1 MADNIIKVTVS
12 SSTKKNVSVSSANVG
27 TEITASSDT
36 GRFWAQ
42 TSKNW
47 AVSDNIVDNTDYSSK
62 YYANKAKESANIAQ
76 SNAEVCGD
84 IYNSVQEVSQTV
96 FQNIDIKSQEAVTNI
111 NNAKTEAVD
120 SSNSTKSTAISDI
133 EFVVDG
139 EKQEIQGLVDDEK
152 DEIKDLANLIK
163 ENAQDI
169 ASRTSFAMFDTVL
182 KDHILTYEESK
193 GLALQG
199 TYVYKEALAGSYY
212 GYPDFYNKCLEEK
225 EAGIATEVTLGETTI
240 TMYVNSNGHQFYD
253 ITDKEAVDTWFN
265 TYGYAWFYGV
275 DSENE
280 RILLPRN
287 NYFAIKGCV
296 DSVAVDVYGSG
307 LGLSFTNGTNNFGS
321 IQYNDKTYGL
331 LFSGP
336 AYGKNVGYNAGQADK
351 YSPSYTVVGIT
362 PDPTKS
368 GLTGKA
374 DTSNVIQFD
383 DAKYLYICVGNT
395 VNYECMTEV
404 VNQGMDILEQVN
416 QGIESRVNLDATNLS
431 DTGKSIISSFGMPS
445 DRYID
450 LTLGATNSTY
460 SAPAN
465 GYVLFT
471 GQGGGYVSL
480 TQGAITAY
488 NAFDVNS
495 NYYSVLLPVVKGE
508 FKANYS
514 GITNRGFRFIYAVG
528 SESEA

>member
-1 MADNIIKVTVS
+1 MEEKNIIKIYTTS
-12 SSTKKNVSVSSANVG
+12 SGAELNISAPSTKQVISATNNRAQYYAEQAKKYREEARHYRDNAKLYAEQNSDVTYEYIDQIKSILEEKIDEKQPGGDYALREELPTNVSELNNDAEYVTTG
-27 TEITASSDT
+27 EFTEKITEVELPPQEGCDGFVLMSD
-36 GRFWAQ
+36 GENEFWGGL
-42 TSKNW
+42 
-47 AVSDNIVDNTDYSSK
+47 
-62 YYANKAKESANIAQ
+62 
-76 SNAEVCGD
+76 NAFHLFD
-84 IYNSVQEVSQTV
+84 
-96 FQNIDIKSQEAVTNI
+96 
-111 NNAKTEAVD
+111 
-120 SSNSTKSTAISDI
+120 TKISDKI
-133 EFVVDG
+133 LEG
-139 EKQEIQGLVDDEK
+139 
-152 DEIKDLANLIK
+152 KDL
-163 ENAQDI
+163 E
-169 ASRTSFAMFDTVL
+169 
-182 KDHILTYEESK
+182 
-193 GLALQG
+193 GWALQG

-287 NYFAIKGCV
+287 NYFAIKGRV

-307 LGLSFTNGTNNFGS
+307 LSLGLTNGTSNFGS
-321 IQYNDKTYGL
+321 IQFNDKTYGL
-331 LFSGP
+331 IFSEN
-336 AYGKNVGYNAGQADK
+336 AYGMNVGGVAGSASK
-351 YSPSYTVVGIT
+351 YSPNYTAIGVT
-362 PDPTKS
+362 TNPAKS
-368 GLTGKA
+368 GLTGEA

-450 LTLGATNSTY
+450 LTLGASGTTY
-460 SAPAN
+460 TAPAN
-465 GYVLFT
+465 GWFVVSKKGTADNQYLTMYGNKVYSKLFSATT
-471 GQGGGYVSL
+471 G
-480 TQGAITAY
+480 
-488 NAFDVNS
+488 
-495 NYYSVLLPVVKGE
+495 SVEINLPVAKGTIVTVSYNV
-508 FKANYS
+508 A
-514 GITNRGFRFIYAVG
+514 GATNFFRFVYAEG
-528 SESEA
+528 DR